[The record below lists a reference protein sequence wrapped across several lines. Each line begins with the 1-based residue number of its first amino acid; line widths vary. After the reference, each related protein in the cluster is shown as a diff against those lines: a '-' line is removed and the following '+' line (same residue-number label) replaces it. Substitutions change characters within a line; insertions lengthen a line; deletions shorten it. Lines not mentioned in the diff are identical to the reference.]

1 MSLSFKC
8 KLNSSI
14 IKEKLNANNKEI
26 KILKKVKIK
35 SVMWNKIFHSQSV
48 SAYWEAF
55 FSN

>member
-14 IKEKLNANNKEI
+14 IKEKINTNNKEI

-35 SVMWNKIFHSQSV
+35 KDL
-48 SAYWEAF
+48 
-55 FSN
+55 

>member
-35 SVMWNKIFHSQSV
+35 KIYNV
-48 SAYWEAF
+48 K
-55 FSN
+55 